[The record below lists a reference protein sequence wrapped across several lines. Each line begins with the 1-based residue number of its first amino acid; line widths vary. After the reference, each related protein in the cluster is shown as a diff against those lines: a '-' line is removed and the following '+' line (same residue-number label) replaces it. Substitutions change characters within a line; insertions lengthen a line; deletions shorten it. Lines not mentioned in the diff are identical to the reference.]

1 MLEALEE
8 APEGLSTR
16 ELEATVNLGNAGIG
30 KTIELLSL
38 ESPESPTPL
47 AKLDGRWQL
56 TAAPLHDR
64 PRPSAQGRA
73 GSADRRAEDASLRL
87 HDRLAGRFDE
97 AMDRIAGWYMRRVAL
112 LIFAIAAAVTVAANA
127 STIHVAAELW
137 RNAALGAAITAQAS
151 AAAEHAAAVPL
162 DALAHLGTLPIGWH
176 AAPDGVAG
184 WLKTLLG
191 WLMTIAAVSLGAPF
205 WFDLLGKLAHLRAAG
220 AAAPR
225 VRPAD
230 GTGSSASRRDTP
242 PRHLP

>member
-30 KTIELLSL
+30 KTIELLSR
-38 ESPESPTPL
+38 ESPTPL

-112 LIFAIAAAVTVAANA
+112 LIFAIAAAVTVAASTSTST

-176 AAPDGVAG
+176 AAP
-184 WLKTLLG
+184 
-191 WLMTIAAVSLGAPF
+191 GARDRP
-205 WFDLLGKLAHLRAAG
+205 GSARTPART
-220 AAAPR
+220 PR
-225 VRPAD
+225 SRPAHTRCQAPL
-230 GTGSSASRRDTP
+230 GGPRR
-242 PRHLP
+242 